1 VGTHG
6 GLPTLG
12 AHRLILASLLAVA
25 AVGGSPWSAP
35 AALPGACSTGGPP
48 HVVFPSNAP
57 DHRTGPGAIVWD
69 SSPTCPG
76 GEGARVDAIG
86 ADDRP
91 AAPTIPLM
99 AAGHTIAP
107 RGALVVSPG
116 PHGQIVI
123 AGASPG
129 RRAHALVVQ
138 GRAGG
143 PFSSLLG
150 EALPAAPLA
159 FANGYLGDVA
169 LASPPSATGGA
180 GASEG
185 PEVHVE
191 RYFSNALS
199 RRGTVSAATTMT
211 PPPRTVALAL
221 DYRSD
226 ALVLWTQ
233 GGALYARD
241 LPASGASAFS
251 QLLARVGPHVRISAL
266 LSDNNRA
273 TVAWAE
279 DHAGRT
285 SVYLDRSATGVRFGA
300 PRLLERFRDPDGLAS
315 PPGSPS
321 LVRLSTESVVLA
333 WAGAAGGHWVVRA
346 AVVDAS
352 GVGDASTIA
361 APGSDA
367 LLTALAPG
375 PDAEA
380 LALWTEPQPASAG
393 APNTDEQALFS
404 ALATVVAAGRMRFD
418 LPEQVAPPE
427 AIDSATAALDPDDDR
442 AVAVWRGAGGQLR
455 YAVRD
460 AFSRPPEADPA
471 QPHRAKV
478 LG

>member
-1 VGTHG
+1 MT
-6 GLPTLG
+6 
-12 AHRLILASLLAVA
+12 LASLLAAA
-25 AVGGSPWSAP
+25 AVGGAPWSPP

-48 HVVFPSNAP
+48 HVVFPSSAP
-57 DHRTGPGAIVWD
+57 DQRTGPGAIVWD
-69 SSPTCPG
+69 SSPACPG
-76 GEGARVDAIG
+76 GEGARMAAIG

-91 AAPTIPLM
+91 GAPAAPLT
-99 AAGHTIAP
+99 GDGRTIAP
-107 RGALVVSPG
+107 GGAIAVNRG

-129 RRAHALVVQ
+129 RRSHALVVQ

-159 FANGYLGDVA
+159 LASGYLGDVA
-169 LASPPSATGGA
+169 LAAPPSATDSA

-185 PEVHVE
+185 PRVHVE
-191 RYFSNALS
+191 RYFSNVLS
-199 RRGTVSAATTMT
+199 RRSTVGAATTT
-211 PPPRTVALAL
+211 TPPRTVALAL

-241 LPASGASAFS
+241 LPASGASAVS

-279 DHAGRT
+279 DRAGRT

-333 WAGAAGGHWVVRA
+333 WAGAADEHWVVRA
-346 AVVDAS
+346 AAVNGS

-361 APGSDA
+361 SPGANA
-367 LLTALAPG
+367 LLAALAPG

-380 LALWTEPQPASAG
+380 LALWTEPQPVSAG
-393 APNTDEQALFS
+393 GPNTAEQALFS
-404 ALATVVAAGRMRFD
+404 THATVAPAGRMRFD
-418 LPEQVAPPE
+418 RPEQVAPPE
-427 AIDSATAALDPDDDR
+427 AIGVATVALDPGDDS
-442 AVAVWRGAGGQLR
+442 AVAVWRGSGGQLR

-460 AFSRPPEADPA
+460 AFSPA
-471 QPHRAKV
+471 
-478 LG
+478 L

>member
-1 VGTHG
+1 
-6 GLPTLG
+6 
-12 AHRLILASLLAVA
+12 LILASLLAA
-25 AVGGSPWSAP
+25 SAVGAPWSAP

-69 SSPTCPG
+69 SSPACPG
-76 GEGARVDAIG
+76 GEGTRMAAIG

-91 AAPTIPLM
+91 GAPAAPLT
-99 AAGHTIAP
+99 GDGRTIAP
-107 RGALVVSPG
+107 GGAIAVNRG

-129 RRAHALVVQ
+129 RRSHALVVQ

-159 FANGYLGDVA
+159 LASGYLGDVA
-169 LASPPSATGGA
+169 LASPPSATDGA
-180 GASEG
+180 GVPEG
-185 PEVHVE
+185 PQVHVE
-191 RYFSNALS
+191 RYFSNVLS
-199 RRGTVSAATTMT
+199 RRSTVGAASTTT
-211 PPPRTVALAL
+211 TRTVALAL

-226 ALVLWTQ
+226 ALALWTQ

-241 LPASGASAFS
+241 LPASGASAAS

-285 SVYLDRSATGVRFGA
+285 SVYLDRSATGVHFGA

-333 WAGAAGGHWVVRA
+333 WAGAADGHWVVRA
-346 AVVDAS
+346 AAVDTS

-361 APGSDA
+361 SPGADA
-367 LLTALAPG
+367 LLAALAPG

-393 APNTDEQALFS
+393 EPNTAEQAIFS
-404 ALATVVAAGRMRFD
+404 ARVTVAPAGRMRFD
-418 LPEQVAPPE
+418 RPEQVAPPE
-427 AIDSATAALDPDDDR
+427 AIGAATVALDPGDDS
-442 AVAVWRGAGGQLR
+442 AVAVWRGSGGQLR

-460 AFSRPPEADPA
+460 AFSPA
-471 QPHRAKV
+471 
-478 LG
+478 L